1 MIILHRYLRNLNGY
15 LSKITYIIV
24 MQHLPLNAWLALL
37 RIIYVI
43 SLFAEGMLV
52 KETLEIHNC

>member
-1 MIILHRYLRNLNGY
+1 
-15 LSKITYIIV
+15 

-43 SLFAEGMLV
+43 RLFAEGMLV